1 MILTKEELK
10 VFQDFMGFDK
20 PKVKK
25 ITKKITKKKRKKN
38 GIR

>member
-20 PKVKK
+20 PKAK
-25 ITKKITKKKRKKN
+25 TKKKTKKTKKGRKKN
-38 GIR
+38 GI

>member
-1 MILTKEELK
+1 MITKEELK

-25 ITKKITKKKRKKN
+25 ITKKTTKKKRKKN